1 MSLFMAASVNNIAA
15 TFATV
20 PKTSSPSSSSSS
32 SNPHQTKFS
41 LSLSHK
47 SISTSWNLHK
57 TLPRS
62 QRSSLLNLYGPPGP
76 PPNGSISIVHPRPL
90 MIPPKR
96 SKPLSVCIGV
106 KLPNITLSYLDP
118 NDGAKLISLSTLCKG
133 KRVVLVGV
141 SAPFSPRCTRFV
153 KRVASARGKSSD
165 LIACV
170 AASDVFV
177 MRAWGENLAVGDRVM
192 MLSDG
197 RGELGNALGVSL
209 NLNTATNACLVTFN
223 GVIKSV
229 EFDKE
234 EGSLVA
240 IKSLAH

>member
-1 MSLFMAASVNNIAA
+1 MAASVNNIAA

-20 PKTSSPSSSSSS
+20 PKTSSSSSSSS

-76 PPNGSISIVHPRPL
+76 PRMAPS
-90 MIPPKR
+90 PPK
-96 SKPLSVCIGV
+96 PFSVCIGD
-106 KLPNITLSYLDP
+106 KLPNVTLSYLDP

-153 KRVASARGKSSD
+153 KRVESARGKSSD

-209 NLNTATNACLVTFN
+209 NLNTTTNACLVTFN

-240 IKSLAH
+240 TKSMAH